1 MIKAVEALVA
11 GFSEPDVTTA
21 AQGSFR
27 ELLEALPAAVYTTD
41 AEGMIT
47 FCNRAAID
55 MAGRTP
61 IIGRD
66 QWCVTFRLHD
76 PSGTPLPH
84 EQCPMAIALRERR
97 PVRDVE
103 IMVERP
109 DGQLVPVMPFPTPL
123 FDRAGA
129 MVGAVNVLVDISK
142 LKSAERAAA
151 RRADEQAALYRF
163 TDRLYRATSMQDA
176 VDAALDAI
184 AGALSVK
191 RASILLFDDAGIVRF
206 VGWHGLSEG
215 YRAAVEGHC
224 PWKPGERDALPIF
237 IADIDLAEEPERI
250 KRIVRDEGLRSLAF
264 VPVTASG
271 GVIGKFMTYYET
283 AHFFSDDE
291 RALAVTLARQL
302 GFALERQR
310 IENHRRRA
318 EAQRDL
324 LVAELS
330 HRVKNT
336 LATVISIA
344 RQSFAKGPSPEQAL
358 KSFDGR
364 MRALAHTHS
373 SLAESNWDGASLRR
387 MLTDELAPY
396 RAADGSNVEMNGPD
410 VRLDPRRAV
419 VLGMAFHELATN
431 AAKYGALSSKDG
443 SLSVQWSVQG
453 PPRRLHLDWV
463 ERGGPPVRRPERSG
477 FGRLLLERALKADL
491 RGQVDLTFA
500 PEGLRC
506 SIVGG
511 LDNVS
516 SNRVRN

>member
-11 GFSEPDVTTA
+11 GFSEPDASEVE
-21 AQGSFR
+21 QGSFR

-41 AEGMIT
+41 ATGTIT

-66 QWCVTFRLHD
+66 QWCVTFRLYHPD
-76 PSGTPLPH
+76 GTPLPH
-84 EQCPMAIALRERR
+84 EQCPMAIALKERR

-103 IMVERP
+103 IMAERP

-123 FDRAGA
+123 FDRSGRL
-129 MVGAVNVLVDISK
+129 VGAVNVLVNISK
-142 LKSAERAAA
+142 LKAAEQAEV
-151 RRADEQAALYRF
+151 RRADEQAALYKF
-163 TDRLYRATSMQDA
+163 TDRLYRATSVQDA

-184 AGALSVK
+184 AGALSAE
-191 RASILLFDDAGIVRF
+191 RASILLFDEAGIARF
-206 VGWHGLSEG
+206 VGWRGLSDG

-224 PWKPGERDALPIF
+224 PWKPGERNAQPLF
-237 IADIDLAEEPERI
+237 VADIDLADQPEQI
-250 KRIVRDEGLRSLAF
+250 KQVVRAEGIRGLAF
-264 VPVTASG
+264 IPVTANG
-271 GVIGKFMTYYET
+271 GVIGKFMTYYQT
-283 AHFFSDDE
+283 AHIFSDDE

-310 IENHRRRA
+310 IESDRERA

-336 LATVISIA
+336 LATVISVA
-344 RQSFAKGPSPEQAL
+344 RQSFAKGPSLEHAL

-364 MRALAHTHS
+364 LRALAHTHNR
-373 SLAESNWDGASLRR
+373 LAESNWDGASLHR
-387 MLTDELAPY
+387 LLADELAPY
-396 RAADGSNVEMNGPD
+396 RAADGSNIEMNGPD

-431 AAKYGALSSKDG
+431 AAKYGALSSKNGCLAID
-443 SLSVQWSVQG
+443 WRVQG
-453 PPRRLHLDWV
+453 ASRELHLDWV
-463 ERGGPPVRRPERSG
+463 ERGGPAVQRPQRSG
-477 FGRLLLERALKADL
+477 FGRLLLERALRADL
-491 RGQVDLTFA
+491 RGHVELKFA
-500 PEGLRC
+500 PGGLRC
-506 SIVGG
+506 SIIGA
-511 LDNVS
+511 LDDAS
-516 SNRVRN
+516 SNRV